1 MKGIEEYNLELGKEG
16 MDLIMKYDLN
26 TTETLCYVFFRDF
39 PEYDRY
45 KIIECY
51 PCLLLTKDKVNRIV
65 CKLKKVRII
74 QKIKN

>member
-1 MKGIEEYNLELGKEG
+1 MKDIEEYNLELGKEG

-26 TTETLCYVFFRDF
+26 TTEALCYVFFRDF

-51 PCLLLTKDKVNRIV
+51 PCL
-65 CKLKKVRII
+65 KLC
-74 QKIKN
+74 